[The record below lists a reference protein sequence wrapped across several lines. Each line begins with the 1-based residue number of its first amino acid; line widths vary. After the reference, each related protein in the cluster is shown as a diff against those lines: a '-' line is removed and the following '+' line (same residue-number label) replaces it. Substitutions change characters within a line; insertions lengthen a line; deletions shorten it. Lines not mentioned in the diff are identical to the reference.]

1 MTNNFAILR
10 IDKIKSVSRAGERL
24 RHNRRL
30 IPCATATPGV
40 KNARL
45 ILNEQMRKDK
55 HKPFKQIFKE
65 RLGGQK
71 IRKNAVYALE
81 VVCAFSVGS
90 VPVKKYKE
98 WTKEN
103 AEWIKKIF
111 GEKNIIDCQCHYD
124 EKTFHNHF
132 FVIPQDENGRLN
144 ARKFIGGS
152 RNRMTELQ
160 TDYANAMEK
169 FGLRR
174 GVSGKI
180 TRAHHESSR
189 RWHASQAEKEE
200 RLEAYEKK
208 FGTEATWDFDMVLE
222 FRRLK
227 NKNKAETVSEQKVSI
242 TDKTK

>member
-45 ILNEQMRKDK
+45 ILNEQMRRDK

-81 VVCAFSVGS
+81 IVCAFSPGA
-90 VPVKKYKE
+90 VPPGKYKE

-132 FVIPQDENGRLN
+132 FVIPQCENNRLN

-208 FGTEATWDFDMVLE
+208 FGTEEQWDIDTVLE
-222 FRRLK
+222 FKRLK
-227 NKNKAETVSEQKVSI
+227 DKNMFDVSEKSEVFIIEQ
-242 TDKTK
+242 TK